1 MKMLVDSHCHLD
13 FPDFASERDD
23 VVARARR
30 AGVGHFLTI
39 STHLETLPK
48 VRAVAEAYDDVSFT
62 VGVHPHEAERDQA
75 VAQTALIEYAAHA
88 KAVGIG
94 ETGLDYYYDNS
105 PRDLQIASF
114 RKHIRVALETK
125 LPLIVHT
132 RDADEDTMRILRE
145 EASGAGLQG
154 LLHCFS
160 SGRQLAEEAVEFG
173 LSISFSGI
181 VTFKKA
187 EELRETA
194 RTVPADRLLVETD
207 APFLAPVPKR
217 GARNEPAF
225 VVHTAACVAE
235 LRGMTT
241 NSLAEVTTANFFRL
255 FSKAVPV
262 IRAA

>member
-1 MKMLVDSHCHLD
+1 MLVDSHCHLD
-13 FPDFASERDD
+13 FPDFAAERDA
-23 VVARARR
+23 VMERARR

-39 STHLETLPK
+39 STHMETLPK

-75 VAQTALIEYAAHA
+75 VAQAALAEYAGHE

-94 ETGLDYYYDNS
+94 ETGLDYFYDNS

-132 RDADEDTMRILRE
+132 RDADADTMRILRE
-145 EASGAGLQG
+145 EAAGANLNG

-160 SGRQLAEEAVEFG
+160 SGPQLAEEAVDFG
-173 LSISFSGI
+173 FSISFSGI

-187 EELRETA
+187 DELRETA
-194 RTVPADRLLVETD
+194 KRVPAERLLVETD

-217 GARNEPAF
+217 GLRNEPAF
-225 VVHTAACVAE
+225 VVHTASCLAE
-235 LRGMTT
+235 LRGLSPQALGELT
-241 NSLAEVTTANFFRL
+241 SANFFRL
-255 FSKAVPV
+255 FTKAVP
-262 IRAA
+262 AAAVS

>member
-1 MKMLVDSHCHLD
+1 MLVDSHCHLD
-13 FPDFASERDD
+13 FPDFAAERDA
-23 VVARARR
+23 VMERARR

-39 STHLETLPK
+39 STHMETLPK
-48 VRAVAEAYDDVSFT
+48 VRAVAEAYADVSFT

-75 VAQTALIEYAAHA
+75 VAQASLIEYAAHE

-132 RDADEDTMRILRE
+132 RDADEDTIRILRE

-160 SGRQLAEEAVEFG
+160 SGRKLAEEAVDFG
-173 LSISFSGI
+173 FSISFSGI

-187 EELRETA
+187 DELRA
-194 RTVPADRLLVETD
+194 IAQSVPADRLLVETD

-217 GARNEPAF
+217 GSRNEPAF
-225 VVHTAACVAE
+225 VVHTASCVAE
-235 LRGMTT
+235 TRGMG
-241 NSLAEVTTANFFRL
+241 LQAFGEVTTANFFRL
-255 FSKAVPV
+255 FAKAVPAP
-262 IRAA
+262 RPS